1 MLNKLKSYEN
11 NNLQYIAT
19 ILIFALCLIFS
30 HIQNITDYPH
40 DASYYWT
47 IADSVMSSGTFNIL
61 DYPETF
67 RGYFF
72 PLLVFLFKTLFHGV
86 WGWRV
91 LIAAMVSI
99 TFGLLLPQIE
109 GHRVCNVD
117 KLLRSF
123 IVALVFLYVWG
134 NFIQFPLSDFPAIFF
149 LLCSVV
155 LLKQIINYELGI
167 SQLFA
172 LGVAAGAFLYASYST
187 RAVFLYAAAIVIFV
201 FILKVRN
208 RFSKLLVGIIA
219 LTIGVSIVALP
230 QCLIN
235 HKYLGEYSPKVFT
248 EQWSGYSHSLQA
260 QQIYWGLTFPR
271 YETFIGNPK
280 IYPSPTVF
288 FEDII
293 GVEILKREGLNIGR
307 FSLGTFALL
316 FVKYPLDMVGL
327 YTRHL
332 ISVLTPAFN
341 EVYIINIHNDK
352 TLLILLSLSIWTI
365 AFINFF
371 SKYGDKNTKITDYG
385 FKLAIVTPA
394 LLQLVGSAELRFF
407 LPVYILIY
415 QHVFFETN
423 VKDLFKYIKKR
434 WLQTLLLTT
443 IIYLLWI
450 SLFGMIIADNKE
462 KTLLINDNPIVSKEI
477 VK

>member
-155 LLKQIINYELGI
+155 LL
-167 SQLFA
+167 SQ
-172 LGVAAGAFLYASYST
+172 VH
-187 RAVFLYAAAIVIFV
+187 
-201 FILKVRN
+201 KV
-208 RFSKLLVGIIA
+208 V
-219 LTIGVSIVALP
+219 
-230 QCLIN
+230 
-235 HKYLGEYSPKVFT
+235 
-248 EQWSGYSHSLQA
+248 
-260 QQIYWGLTFPR
+260 
-271 YETFIGNPK
+271 
-280 IYPSPTVF
+280 
-288 FEDII
+288 
-293 GVEILKREGLNIGR
+293 
-307 FSLGTFALL
+307 
-316 FVKYPLDMVGL
+316 
-327 YTRHL
+327 
-332 ISVLTPAFN
+332 
-341 EVYIINIHNDK
+341 
-352 TLLILLSLSIWTI
+352 
-365 AFINFF
+365 
-371 SKYGDKNTKITDYG
+371 
-385 FKLAIVTPA
+385 
-394 LLQLVGSAELRFF
+394 
-407 LPVYILIY
+407 
-415 QHVFFETN
+415 
-423 VKDLFKYIKKR
+423 
-434 WLQTLLLTT
+434 
-443 IIYLLWI
+443 
-450 SLFGMIIADNKE
+450 
-462 KTLLINDNPIVSKEI
+462 
-477 VK
+477 